1 MIQKA
6 LNAQNRLMRFNDLLC
21 LCFRT
26 PIYYSV
32 DPYGGYLAYLFQ
44 IFTDSLSDATLFSI
58 FTYTEPEDRCVVPDT
73 YKLPV
78 LL

>member
-6 LNAQNRLMRFNDLLC
+6 PLNAIQRSLMPMFSNAK
-21 LCFRT
+21 
-26 PIYYSV
+26 YYSV
-32 DPYGGYLAYLFQ
+32 DPYEGYLAYLFQ
-44 IFTDSLSDATLFSI
+44 IFTDSLSDATLSSI
-58 FTYTEPEDRCVVPDT
+58 FTYTEPEDCCVVPDT